1 MWQSTSKG
9 LFSIVDRAY
18 LYSEATISSGC
29 FFTTFLI

>member
-18 LYSEATISSGC
+18 LYSEQPYRVVA
-29 FFTTFLI
+29 FLLLS